1 MVYEQRLAALRDE
14 LSQRGLD
21 GFLIP
26 LSDEYQNEYVP
37 ESAQRLA
44 WLTGF
49 GGSAG
54 FAAVLA
60 DQAAI
65 FVDGRYTL
73 QVRDQV
79 DVNLYTPRHVSDE
92 PLRTWLIEVFPKG
105 GKLGF
110 DPWLHSE
117 AQKRQLET
125 WTNAAG
131 GHLVA
136 VDKNPVD
143 AVWLDRPAP
152 PEAPIKAHPM
162 SYTGQSSEAKR
173 AALGTGLQEKGVDS
187 AVLTAPDSIAWLLNV
202 RGGDVACTPLPLSFA
217 LLYDDG
223 GVEWFVSRSKVDEE
237 LESELEA
244 GISILPPEEFGDSLD
259 GLGKR
264 KVLADPG
271 ATASWVFSRL
281 RAAGAEIVEASD
293 PCQLPK
299 ARKNSVEL
307 DGIRKAHRRDG
318 ASLTRFL
325 AWLDGEA
332 PRRAAAEGG
341 NAGVTELEAAE
352 KLAELRQENA
362 EFRDFSFDTIAGSGP
377 NGAIV
382 HYRVTPETNRPLG
395 LGELFLCD
403 SGAQYPDGTTD
414 VTRTMAVGEPTE
426 EMRER
431 FTLVLKGHIT
441 LATCRFPKGTT
452 GSQLD
457 AFARHPLW
465 QQGLDYDH
473 GTGHGVG
480 SYLSVHEGPQRISK
494 LPNSVALEPGMICS
508 NEPGYYKTGE
518 YGIRIENLVTVM
530 EDEKRPGD
538 EKDMLAFETL
548 TFAPL
553 DRRLIKTEM
562 LTADEVAWLD
572 AYHARVRETL
582 SDNVDA
588 DTKPWLDA
596 ATAPLAGV

>member
-1 MVYEQRLAALRDE
+1 MVHEQRLTALRDE
-14 LSQRGLD
+14 LGRRGLD
-21 GFLIP
+21 GFLVP
-26 LSDEYQNEYVP
+26 LADEYQNEYVP

-49 GGSAG
+49 TGSAG
-54 FAAVLA
+54 FAAVLNE
-60 DQAAI
+60 QAAI

-79 DVNLYTPRHVSDE
+79 DTNIYTPRHVSDE
-92 PLRTWLIEVFPKG
+92 PLRAWLGEFFPKG

-117 AQKRQLET
+117 AQKRQLEA
-125 WTNAAG
+125 WIEAAG
-131 GHLVA
+131 GYLVA
-136 VDKNPVD
+136 VDQNPVD
-143 AVWLDRPAP
+143 AVWPDRPMP
-152 PEAPIKAHPM
+152 PEAPINPHPI
-162 SYTGQSSEAKR
+162 SYSGQSSDAKR
-173 AALGTGLQEKGVDS
+173 AALGSILQEKGVDS

-223 GVEWFVSRSKVDEE
+223 GVEWFVSRKKVDEE
-237 LESELEA
+237 LESTLGE
-244 GISILPPEEFGDSLD
+244 GVSILPPEEFGDSLD
-259 GLGKR
+259 NLGKR
-264 KVLADPG
+264 RVLADPS
-271 ATASWVFSRL
+271 ATASWIFARL
-281 RAAGAEIVEASD
+281 RAAGADIVEAPD

-299 ARKNSVEL
+299 ARKNNVEL

-318 ASLTRFL
+318 ASLIRFL
-325 AWLDGEA
+325 AWLDKEA
-332 PRRAAAEGG
+332 PSRAAAKGG
-341 NAGVTELEAAE
+341 NAGVTELEASE
-352 KLAELRQENA
+352 KLAELREQNS

-414 VTRTMAVGEPTE
+414 VTRTMPIGEPTE

-431 FTLVLKGHIT
+431 FTLVLKGHIS

-457 AFARHPLW
+457 CLARHPLW
-465 QQGLDYDH
+465 QKGLDYDH

-494 LPNSVALEPGMICS
+494 LPNTVSLEPGMVCS

-518 YGIRIENLVTVM
+518 YGIRIENLVAVV
-530 EDEKRPGD
+530 EDAKKPGD
-538 EKDMLAFETL
+538 EKSMLAFETL
-548 TFAPL
+548 TLAPI
-553 DRRLIKTEM
+553 DRRLVKTEM
-562 LTADEVAWLD
+562 LTPNEVAWLD
-572 AYHARVRETL
+572 EYHAHVRDTLGDKVDSETL
-582 SDNVDA
+582 
-588 DTKPWLDA
+588 PWLNA
-596 ATAPLAGV
+596 ATAPLGNA